1 MFYNVIFQ
9 IIYHAKDQAFK
20 ELLISTVCIAS
31 IPNLVALWYQIS
43 LLYLVCGNWL
53 FLTLIQRV
61 KRHYNGR
68 MFKDRDLKGQNVV
81 ITGGTDGI
89 GAECVRNFYRL
100 GATIIFTGRS
110 DSKAETL
117 IQELTETKP
126 STGTRLFYQK
136 CDLSDFKDVISAA
149 KDIKRLTKGNGIN
162 ILLNNAGAV
171 AGSKKTTKDNCD
183 FTVQV
188 NYLS

>member
-31 IPNLVALWYQIS
+31 ITNLVALWYQIS
-43 LLYLVCGNWL
+43 LLYLVSGNL
-53 FLTLIQRV
+53 LILTLVQRI
-61 KRHYNGR
+61 KRHFNGP
-68 MFKDRDLKGQNVV
+68 MFKDRDLKGQSVV
-81 ITGGTDGI
+81 ITGGTGAI
-89 GAECVRNFYRL
+89 GAECVRHFYRL

-110 DSKAETL
+110 DSIAETL
-117 IQELTETKP
+117 IQELTETDK
-126 STGTRLFYQK
+126 STESRLFYQK
-136 CDLSDFKDVISAA
+136 CDLSDFRDVISAA
-149 KDIKRLTKGNGIN
+149 KDIKKLTKGNGIN
-162 ILLNNAGAV
+162 ILLNFDGPV
-171 AGSKKTTKDNCD
+171 FISKETTKDNCD